1 MNTWRSLARWC
12 APMALAGCLAFAA
25 GCAQAASPGQKPS
38 PAGPPAAPPEIAV
51 PVALKVK
58 TDKKTYRTKEPI
70 KMTLTAVNTSKSPVS
85 LNFATGQ
92 RYDFFLRNGK
102 STAGKPFWKWSLS
115 RLFTQMIDTIAL
127 EPGKS
132 LTYTTTYKPGDK
144 SGDGRPLPSLAP
156 GTYTVTAALT
166 VMGRGLSPMTSTTFQ
181 IK

>member
-1 MNTWRSLARWC
+1 MNTWRSLARWY
-12 APMALAGCLAFAA
+12 APMALAGCLASMA
-25 GCAQAASPGQKPS
+25 GCAQAASPGQKPL

-58 TDKKTYRTKEPI
+58 TDRKTYRVNEPI
-70 KMTLTAVNTSKSPVS
+70 KFTLTAKNTSKSPVS

-92 RYDFFLRNGK
+92 RYDFFLRKGK
-102 STAGKPFWKWSLS
+102 SAAGKPFWKWSLS

-132 LTYTTTYKPGDK
+132 LTFTETYKPGGK
-144 SGDGRPLPSLAP
+144 GGDGRPLPALAP

-166 VMGRGLSPMTSTTFQ
+166 IMGRGLPPMTSTTFQ
-181 IK
+181 IQ